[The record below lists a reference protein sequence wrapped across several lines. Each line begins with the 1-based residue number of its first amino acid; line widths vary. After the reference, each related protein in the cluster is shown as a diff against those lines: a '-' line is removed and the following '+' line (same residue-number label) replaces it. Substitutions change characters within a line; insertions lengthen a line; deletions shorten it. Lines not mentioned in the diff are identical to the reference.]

1 MFKLE
6 LSIILSVALF
16 IPLPTLA
23 SSEWNIAPNLTADSS
38 FTDAPPSLLNVNW
51 SHSSL
56 EDNFPASSSSDYQ
69 LELTRKRLG
78 LDFFLTKMDSHWLD
92 NTVLWNQAKTGTDN
106 FDSLKTDS
114 GTWLIQAYLETTHK
128 NEWNGAF
135 VTLHLNSASES
146 VANDSRATSLHL
158 PNSLSGALLL
168 IALLGWNMARRR
180 ENHQEMAN
188 ASSNQ
193 RLL

>member
-6 LSIILSVALF
+6 LSIILSVALLM
-16 IPLPTLA
+16 PPPTLA
-23 SSEWNIAPNLTADSS
+23 SSEWEIAPNFTADSS
-38 FTDAPPSLLNVNW
+38 LTDALPSLLNVDW

-56 EDNFPASSSSDYQ
+56 EDTYSASGASDYR
-69 LELTRKRLG
+69 LELTRKRLSPD
-78 LDFFLTKMDSHWLD
+78 LFLTKMDSHWLY
-92 NTVLWNQAKTGTDN
+92 NTALWNQAKTGTDN

-114 GTWLIQAYLETTHK
+114 STWLIQAYLETAHK

-146 VANDSRATSLHL
+146 VANDSTATSLHL

-180 ENHQEMAN
+180 ENHQELAN